1 MTNIDILFLLTCKVM
16 LAFINN
22 NKVEAA
28 VCNEETGYFTQCLQ
42 VLCPSVGSGRD
53 GEWAMEVTIY

>member
-1 MTNIDILFLLTCKVM
+1 MF
-16 LAFINN
+16 AFINN

-53 GEWAMEVTIY
+53 GEWATEVTIY